1 MNRYSIALGKNP
13 SPPSEVIEPRS
24 KPRIQQKARLDR
36 YGIALGKDPPPVPPG
51 VVEDNYRPTNT
62 SQDHAELLAIA
73 QSPSGRLQLADA
85 MAINVRQRLNSLS
98 IARRCLISDLSYR
111 VENNLPS
118 GVPSIYDISGTSLMY
133 AEDGLSIL
141 RIGNGTRRVVVPI
154 FEINS
159 IVPIKAQSLRDT
171 PDIFDK
177 IINQASSD
185 LATKEGSRFISLL
198 DYEAGSSISTVF
210 LEPSELGHAF
220 TEIEKNGLRVG
231 HILINPAHNST
242 VRGWGIC
249 ELATNRELIVAGI
262 LGTAYGAQI
271 SHSLLVPAESVFVI
285 AEPAQLGCLQDVM
298 VGISADDSYARES
311 NFIFYERLGMG
322 LLNTKAVVRINIL
335 PF

>member
-13 SPPSEVIEPRS
+13 SPPSEIIESRS
-24 KPRIQQKARLDR
+24 NPRIQRRTRLDR
-36 YGIALGKDPPPVPPG
+36 YDIALGKDPPPVP
-51 VVEDNYRPTNT
+51 VKIAEDNYRSTNT
-62 SQDHAELLAIA
+62 LRDHAELSVIA
-73 QSPSGRLQLADA
+73 QSPSGRLQLAEA
-85 MAINVRQRLNSLS
+85 MAINVQQRVTSLS
-98 IARRCLISDLSYR
+98 IARRCLISD
-111 VENNLPS
+111 NLPS
-118 GVPSIYDISGTSLMY
+118 GVPSIYDTFGTSLVY
-133 AEDGLSIL
+133 AEDGSTIL
-141 RIGNGTRRVVVPI
+141 RLEFRRIVVPI
-154 FEINS
+154 FEINGTP
-159 IVPIKAQSLRDT
+159 VPIDTARSHRDT

-185 LATKEGSRFISLL
+185 LAVKEGSRFISLL
-198 DYEAGSSISTVF
+198 DSATESTISTVF
-210 LEPSELGHAF
+210 LEFSLLMEAF

-231 HILINPAHNST
+231 HILINPTFNST
-242 VRGWGIC
+242 VRGWGVC
-249 ELATNRELIVAGI
+249 ELTTDRELIVAGI